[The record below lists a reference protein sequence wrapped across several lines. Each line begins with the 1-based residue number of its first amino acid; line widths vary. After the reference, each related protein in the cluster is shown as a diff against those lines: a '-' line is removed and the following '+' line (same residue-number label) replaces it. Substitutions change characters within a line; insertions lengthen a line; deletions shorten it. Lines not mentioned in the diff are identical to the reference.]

1 MQASLCLQDLAEI
14 FGGTVHL
21 GRLPPLD
28 GEWTKVGRIV
38 FDSQRVRRGDVFWE
52 LRDLGHPGPLSAEHA
67 FLRGASGIITE
78 SLVGEPWP
86 GKFCLVVADSVQA
99 LAQLAEYL
107 DAAGNKLQ
115 ELKDLQLPAQI
126 APDITLAT
134 CGRLLPGEISRC
146 QRRAA

>member
-1 MQASLCLQDLAEI
+1 MHASLCLQDLAEI
-14 FGGTVHL
+14 VGGTVRL
-21 GRLPPLD
+21 GGLPPLD

-52 LRDLGHPGPLSAEHA
+52 LRDLGRPGPLSAEHA

-78 SLVGEPWP
+78 SQVGEPWP
-86 GKFCLVVADSVQA
+86 GRFCLVVADSVQA
-99 LAQLAEYL
+99 LTRLAEYL
-107 DAAGNKLQ
+107 EAAGDKLQ
-115 ELKDLQLPAQI
+115 ELKDLQLPAQL

-134 CGRLLPGEISRC
+134 CDGPLPGETSRC